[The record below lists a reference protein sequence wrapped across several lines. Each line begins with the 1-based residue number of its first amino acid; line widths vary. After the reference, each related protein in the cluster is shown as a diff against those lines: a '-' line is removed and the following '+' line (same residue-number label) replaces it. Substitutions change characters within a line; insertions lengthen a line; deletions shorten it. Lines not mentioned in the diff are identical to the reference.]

1 MKQTIL
7 LQLSVGVTDPTSV
20 KTFYEINCI
29 LLSQIV
35 NNDLQIQRLTDQK
48 NVPNTILTS
57 CVF

>member
-7 LQLSVGVTDPTSV
+7 LQLSVDVTDPTSV

-35 NNDLQIQRLTDQK
+35 NENNDMQIQRPTDQK
-48 NVPNTILTS
+48 NDYS
-57 CVF
+57 Y